1 MPQNKGKRKIGFIGA
16 GNMGEALIKGMI
28 LSQDFTPQQ
37 LLVSDKVPER
47 LKYLAKTYK
56 IKVFAKNSE
65 IVRHS
70 DIIIL
75 AVKPQNLEEVLKEVR
90 EGLSRD
96 KLLISILAGIPVG
109 KIQDFL
115 KAGIKVIRAMPNA
128 PALVQ
133 EGATAIFRGDQAT
146 EKDEQIACRIFDS
159 VGKTIILRDESLM
172 DAVTG
177 LSGSGPAYVFVT
189 LEALSDGGVKMGLS
203 REMATNL
210 AIQTLIGAA
219 KLARELKK
227 HPGELK
233 DMITSP
239 GGTTIA
245 GLKKLEEGGLR
256 ASLMEAVEAAT
267 LRSKELSKK
276 GGKK

>member
-1 MPQNKGKRKIGFIGA
+1 MPRNKEKGKIGFIGA
-16 GNMGEALIKGMI
+16 GNMGEALIKGML
-28 LSQDFTPQQ
+28 LSQSFSPQQ
-37 LLVSDKVPER
+37 LLASDKVSGR

-56 IKVFAKNSE
+56 IKAFEKNSE
-65 IVRHS
+65 IVWRS
-70 DIIIL
+70 EVIIL
-75 AVKPQNLEEVLKEVR
+75 AVKPQNLEEALKEVR
-90 EGLSRD
+90 EGLSKD

-109 KIQDFL
+109 KVQDFL
-115 KAGIKVIRAMPNA
+115 KKGSKVIRAMPNA

-146 EKDEQIACRIFDS
+146 EKDEQIARRIFDS
-159 VGKTIILRDESLM
+159 VGKTIILQDESLM

-177 LSGSGPAYVFVT
+177 LSGSGPAYVFVI
-189 LEALSDGGVKMGLS
+189 LESLSDGGVKMGLS
-203 REMATNL
+203 REVATNL
-210 AIQTLIGAA
+210 AIQTLAGAA
-219 KLARELKK
+219 KLARESRK

-239 GGTTIA
+239 GGTTIV

-267 LRSKELSKK
+267 LRAKELSK
-276 GGKK
+276 GGKR

>member
-1 MPQNKGKRKIGFIGA
+1 MARSKEKRKMGFIGA
-16 GNMGEALIKGMI
+16 GNMGEALIKGML
-28 LSQDFTPQQ
+28 LSQSFGPQQ
-37 LLVSDKVPER
+37 LLASDKVSQR
-47 LKYLAKTYK
+47 LNCLAENYK
-56 IKVFAKNSE
+56 IKVFKKNSE
-65 IVRHS
+65 VVRRS
-70 DIIIL
+70 DVIIL
-75 AVKPQNLEEVLKEVR
+75 AVKPQNLEEALKEVR
-90 EGLSRD
+90 EGFSKD

-109 KIQDFL
+109 KLQGIL
-115 KAGIKVIRAMPNA
+115 KRGGRIIRAMPNA

-146 EKDEQIACRIFDS
+146 EKEEQIARRIFDS

-177 LSGSGPAYVFVT
+177 LSGSGPAYVFVI
-189 LEALSDGGVKMGLS
+189 LEALSDGGVAMGLS
-203 REMATNL
+203 REVATNL
-210 AIQTLIGAA
+210 AIQTIAGAA
-219 KLARELKK
+219 KLARESRK

-239 GGTTIA
+239 GGTTIV

-267 LRSKELSKK
+267 LRSKELSK
-276 GGKK
+276 GGKG